1 MTETSLLQNPVL
13 QPTPSFVEH
22 RVPRDGSSLYLRE
35 YRGAG
40 PAFVL
45 MHGFPDNLHIYDRLI
60 PILVAAGRHV
70 VTFDFLGFGASDK
83 PAGYSYSYSFE
94 QQLGDLEAVVEFLKL
109 SQIVPV
115 GHDAGGIA
123 AIDYV
128 LSNPQR
134 VSRLCLLNTFYG
146 DAPTL
151 RLPELVELFAVPD
164 LRALAI
170 AIATDP
176 KQMAFLLTF
185 QQSRFKI
192 DASQAQIETVESVL
206 APLINDNFA
215 QQPSAGP
222 CLRRACHKRPCA
234 DTAQQQASATV
245 ERTHFSEHDYLGQ
258 GRRIPRHRCRRRSH
272 GTYQGSVIAC
282 PGRWALA
289 TARPSRRSRTLSSR
303 RSLIAS

>member
-1 MTETSLLQNPVL
+1 MTENSLLQNPVL
-13 QPTPSFVEH
+13 QPTSSFVEH
-22 RVPRDGSSLYLRE
+22 RVPRDGSKLYLRD
-35 YRGAG
+35 YPGAG

-45 MHGFPDNLHIYDRLI
+45 MHGFPDNLRIYDRLI
-60 PILVAAGRHV
+60 PILVDAGRHV
-70 VTFDFLGFGASDK
+70 VAFDFLGFGASDK
-83 PAGYSYSYSFE
+83 PAGYNYSFE

-134 VSRLCLLNTFYG
+134 VSKLCLLNTFYG
-146 DAPTL
+146 DTPTL

-192 DASQAQIETVESVL
+192 DATQVQIDTVDSVL

-222 CLRRACHKRPCA
+222 AFA
-234 DTAQQQASATV
+234 
-245 ERTHFSEHDYLGQ
+245 
-258 GRRIPRHRCRRRSH
+258 
-272 GTYQGSVIAC
+272 
-282 PGRWALA
+282 ALA
-289 TARPSRRSRTLSSR
+289 ISVRAQIQLNNNHLPQLKELTFPSTIIWGKGDAYLDTGVAEDLAAHIKGA
-303 RSLIAS
+303 SLHVLDAGHWPQLDLPEEVGRYLLTDL

>member
-1 MTETSLLQNPVL
+1 MTENSLLQDPGL
-13 QPTPSFVEH
+13 QPTSSFVEH
-22 RVPRDGSSLYLRE
+22 RVPRDGSKLYVRE
-35 YRGAG
+35 YPGVG
-40 PAFVL
+40 PTFVL

-60 PILVAAGRHV
+60 PILVGAGRHV
-70 VTFDFLGFGASDK
+70 VAFDFLGFGASDK
-83 PAGYSYSYSFE
+83 PTGYNYTFE

-109 SQIVPV
+109 GQIVPV
-115 GHDAGGIA
+115 GHDAGGFA

-134 VSRLCLLNTFYG
+134 VSKLCLLNTFYG
-146 DAPTL
+146 DAPML

-192 DASQAQIETVESVL
+192 DASQAQIDTVESVL

-222 CLRRACHKRPCA
+222 AFA
-234 DTAQQQASATV
+234 
-245 ERTHFSEHDYLGQ
+245 
-258 GRRIPRHRCRRRSH
+258 
-272 GTYQGSVIAC
+272 
-282 PGRWALA
+282 ALA
-289 TARPSRRSRTLSSR
+289 ISVRAQIQLNNKHLPQLKELTFPTTIIWGKGDAYLDTGVAEDLAAHIKGA
-303 RSLIAS
+303 SLHVLDAGHWPQLDLPEEVGRYLLTDL

>member
-1 MTETSLLQNPVL
+1 MTENSLLQNPGL
-13 QPTPSFVEH
+13 QPTASFVEH
-22 RVPRDGSSLYLRE
+22 QVPRDGSKLYVRD
-35 YRGAG
+35 YPGAE

-60 PILVAAGRHV
+60 PILVGAGRHV

-83 PAGYSYSYSFE
+83 PAGYSYSFE

-109 SQIVPV
+109 GQIVPV

-128 LSNPQR
+128 LSNPKR
-134 VSRLCLLNTFYG
+134 VSKLCLLNTFYG

-192 DASQAQIETVESVL
+192 DASPAQIDTIESVL

-222 CLRRACHKRPCA
+222 AFA
-234 DTAQQQASATV
+234 
-245 ERTHFSEHDYLGQ
+245 
-258 GRRIPRHRCRRRSH
+258 
-272 GTYQGSVIAC
+272 
-282 PGRWALA
+282 ALA
-289 TARPSRRSRTLSSR
+289 TSVRAQIQINNKHLPQLKELTFPSTIIWGKGDAYLDTGVAEDLAADIKGA
-303 RSLIAS
+303 SLHILDAGHWPQLDLPEEVGRYLLADL